1 MAEPTRSLETLLER
15 LLTASRWLLAP
26 FFLGLA
32 LGVVIL
38 LIKFVQEFYH
48 MAVQAIALTDE
59 EAILGMLSL
68 VDLALTGALV
78 MIVVFSGYE
87 NFVSQIDHTTDRRW
101 PAWMGQIDF
110 TALKIKLMG
119 SIVAISA
126 IQLLK
131 QFMAIKSV
139 SDRELWWYVGIH
151 LVFVVSGVLLA
162 LSDRLSAPHVAPEG
176 KEKAPPADGNA
187 GTH

>member
-1 MAEPTRSLETLLER
+1 MAWS
-15 LLTASRWLLAP
+15 
-26 FFLGLA
+26 
-32 LGVVIL
+32 
-38 LIKFVQEFYH
+38 
-48 MAVQAIALTDE
+48 IALFGTE
-59 EAILGMLSL
+59 LPP
-68 VDLALTGALV
+68 
-78 MIVVFSGYE
+78 
-87 NFVSQIDHTTDRRW
+87 SQI
-101 PAWMGQIDF
+101 
-110 TALKIKLMG
+110 

-162 LSDRLSAPHVAPEG
+162 LSDRLSASHVAPEG
-176 KEKAPPADGNA
+176 KDKAPPADGNA